1 MFARVIRNMYFKFN
15 YVLLITLG
23 FMLIFNRFNPINE
36 TFSMFL
42 VFGMIIIEMAIVVY
56 VEFNEEETLARKFL
70 RRFAQIDVLLAMI
83 LIIFYIGACNN
94 WLDAM

>member
-1 MFARVIRNMYFKFN
+1 MYFKFN

>member
-1 MFARVIRNMYFKFN
+1 
-15 YVLLITLG
+15 
-23 FMLIFNRFNPINE
+23 
-36 TFSMFL
+36 MFL

-70 RRFAQIDVLLAMI
+70 SRFTQVDVLLAMI